1 MKAPT
6 LEQIT
11 SRAYEL
17 WEQAGKPAGRDE
29 EFYLQ
34 AEQELQEEFK
44 LEPPAHY
51 RVSNHRFDIG
61 RWSGL
66 PVQLSFHTTPTRPAI
81 LLRQMTSQHQNV

>member
-1 MKAPT
+1 MKEPT
-6 LEQIT
+6 KEQIT
-11 SRAYEL
+11 NRAYEL
-17 WEQAGKPAGRDE
+17 WEQAGKPEGRDE

-44 LEPPAHY
+44 LESPAHY

-66 PVQLSFHTTPTRPAI
+66 PVQLSLHTTPTCLAI